1 MSNNLDQL
9 TDWLKDHKITEVECM
24 IADLTGITRGKI
36 SPTNKFIAEKG
47 MRLPESVLLQTVTG
61 DYVED
66 DIYYEL
72 LDPADIDMVCRP
84 DQNAVFV
91 VPWAIE
97 PTAQVIHDTYDKQGN
112 PIELS
117 PRNVLKKVLKLY
129 ADHGWQPIVAPEM
142 EFYLTKRSDDPD
154 YPLQPPVGRS
164 GRPETGRQSF
174 SIEAANEFDPLFED
188 VYDWCELQEL
198 DLDTLIH
205 EDGTAQMEI
214 NFRHGDALSLA
225 DQILVFKRT
234 MREAALKHDVAATF
248 MAKPMTGEPGSAMH
262 LHQSI
267 IDIETGKNV
276 FSNDDGSM
284 SQLFLNHI
292 GGLQKFIPE
301 LLPLFAPN
309 VNSFRRFLPDTSA
322 PVNVE
327 WGEENRTVGLR
338 VPDAGP
344 QNRRVENRL
353 PGADANPYLAIAAS
367 LLCGYIGMVEGIN
380 PSAPVVGRGYERR
393 NLRLPLTIE
402 DALERME
409 NSKTVEKYLDAAI
422 LVHPE
427 SPESVIDLAYAV
439 GSTSK
444 LIAAAQNLPN
454 KTFIVATDR
463 GIFYK
468 MQQLCPDK
476 VFIEAPTAGNGA
488 ACRSCAHCPWMAM
501 NTLERTLECLQKGTN
516 EIFVDPAL
524 VPHAV
529 RPLKRMLD
537 FTQAAR
543 LKLAGN
549 A

>member
-72 LDPADIDMVCRP
+72 LDPADIDMICRP
-84 DQNAVFV
+84 DQNAVYL
-91 VPWAIE
+91 VPWSIE
-97 PTAQVIHDTYDKQGN
+97 PTAIVIHDTYDKQGN

-129 ADHGWQPIVAPEM
+129 SDKGWQPIVAPEM

-154 YPLQPPVGRS
+154 YPLQPPIGRS

-234 MREAALKHDVAATF
+234 MREAALKHNVAATF

-267 IDIETGKNV
+267 IDMETGKNI
-276 FSNDDGSM
+276 FSNEDGTM
-284 SQLFLNHI
+284 SQLFLHHI
-292 GGLQKFIPE
+292 GGLQKLIPE

-367 LLCGYIGMVEGIN
+367 LLCGYVGMVEGLN

-409 NSKTVEKYLDAAI
+409 HSSTIEKYLGKNFITGYVAVKRAE
-422 LVHPE
+422 HE
-427 SPESVIDLAYAV
+427 NFKRVISSWEREFLLFAV
-439 GSTSK
+439 
-444 LIAAAQNLPN
+444 
-454 KTFIVATDR
+454 
-463 GIFYK
+463 
-468 MQQLCPDK
+468 
-476 VFIEAPTAGNGA
+476 
-488 ACRSCAHCPWMAM
+488 
-501 NTLERTLECLQKGTN
+501 
-516 EIFVDPAL
+516 
-524 VPHAV
+524 
-529 RPLKRMLD
+529 
-537 FTQAAR
+537 
-543 LKLAGN
+543 
-549 A
+549 